1 MGWHVAQAVR
11 RPEKRRHAI
20 NDILQMVA
28 VLGVCV
34 AEAIPLSTHGR
45 KAAYVVGVA
54 IMVGLFVK
62 GVWDAKPWR

>member
-1 MGWHVAQAVR
+1 
-11 RPEKRRHAI
+11 
-20 NDILQMVA
+20 MVA